1 VEKSGE
7 LFYVGIGKL
16 VMGFRSSFE
25 GDIMLDS
32 SFNQILIF
40 EFRKDYKAY
49 TNYAFLLSEAILVSQ
64 LLYKGLTFK
73 QIRQYIIDQD
83 ILQMRSIASREGA
96 LRILKKLLDG
106 VPKPYIEFLAM
117 GNSDIRRYSLLFLT
131 LRVNR
136 LLREFIAEVL
146 LDKLKSLD
154 FILRSND
161 LRVFFELKREQ
172 ETTLSLWSNSTYQ
185 KACSNT
191 ILILVRAGLLTIG
204 KNRGMYEIQSMP
216 LPMELKQQLLLDD
229 LEPYV
234 KLMLN

>member
-1 VEKSGE
+1 
-7 LFYVGIGKL
+7 
-16 VMGFRSSFE
+16 
-25 GDIMLDS
+25 MLDS
-32 SFNQILIF
+32 SFNQIPIF

-73 QIRQYIIDQD
+73 QIRQLILDQD
-83 ILQMRSIASREGA
+83 ILQVRSLASREGA
-96 LRILKKLLDG
+96 IRVLKELLDG
-106 VPKPYIEFLAM
+106 IPKPYIEYLAT
-117 GNSDIRRYSLLFLT
+117 GNSNIRRYSLLFLT

-154 FILRSND
+154 FIVRSND

-172 ETTLSLWSNSTYQ
+172 EVTLSQWSNSTYQ

-204 KNRGMYEIQSMP
+204 KNKGMYEIQSMP